1 MTVHS
6 AVSAEAMFPGTVF
19 ALPSLLS
26 SIAAPRPV
34 VSIPLSVCTEGQA
47 TAAGGLLSAPQWLP
61 GGAPSGGAR
70 PPAASFPRRSG
81 AEKRGKRPGRGQ
93 SGEHRPI
100 IQNAGFCTPQG
111 LVSGR
116 AALMPHGHLYNNPAF
131 CTRRACNWPCRRRRT
146 DARATTQRRR
156 RRMWG
161 RRVNDERRRAGRAA
175 RLCGQRRRQPLV
187 ERKRPCRSLSRAPA
201 RAVRPLSLLVT
212 LAAGCPLLCGWP
224 LVRAP
229 SRTSGDGGHARSA
242 SAECCD
248 RLLIWGQS
256 AGRFA
261 VREWRCIVFPSPRS
275 SCRGTL
281 KKEHG
286 KGGETTTPP

>member
-1 MTVHS
+1 MVARDPQRPAFRA
-6 AVSAEAMFPGTVF
+6 AVVRKSAEKGQG
-19 ALPSLLS
+19 
-26 SIAAPRPV
+26 AAKVGDIGQLYKMPDFVPR
-34 VSIPLSVCTEGQA
+34 
-47 TAAGGLLSAPQWLP
+47 
-61 GGAPSGGAR
+61 
-70 PPAASFPRRSG
+70 
-81 AEKRGKRPGRGQ
+81 
-93 SGEHRPI
+93 
-100 IQNAGFCTPQG
+100 QG

-116 AALMPHGHLYNNPAF
+116 AALTPHGHLYNNPAF
-131 CTRRACNWPCRRRRT
+131 CTRRAGNWPCRRRRT
-146 DARATTQRRR
+146 DARATIQRRR

-201 RAVRPLSLLVT
+201 RAVRPLALLVT

-224 LVRAP
+224 LVRAY
-229 SRTSGDGGHARSA
+229 SRASGGGGHARSA

-248 RLLIWGQS
+248 RLLIWGRS

-281 KKEHG
+281 KKSTA
-286 KGGETTTPP
+286 KGGRLRPPPRRSLIIDHELVFCIS